1 LVSSE
6 QVLDA
11 LRSVKDPELHRDVVS
26 LGMIEDLKVDG
37 GVVSFTLNLTTPAC
51 PLRAEMEANV
61 KGAVRAIPGVQE
73 VKMKTSAH
81 IPATRLADQGEV
93 MKGVK
98 NIIAVASG
106 KGGVGKTTVAVNLAV
121 TLASAGARV
130 GLLDADI
137 YGPTVPVM
145 MGVKERPGAVG
156 NMMVPPA
163 AHGVKVISLGFFYK
177 DDTPLVWRGPM
188 VAGAVKQLLTQV
200 EWGDLDYLIVDLP
213 PGCLPAGT
221 FVLTANN
228 APKPIEE
235 VKVGEFVFSYDGNA
249 LVPRRVLGVIPQGKQ
264 NVFKV
269 KTANRTVVAS
279 ANHPFL
285 EYNARGNHKWR
296 RLDQLKVGDRILV
309 ANCIKGGMP
318 LSLPSLAHDSKHVV
332 IPQTTTNEFMQLVG
346 HFLGD
351 GFIKKVKARKSP
363 AELRICEPKG
373 SKFHEK
379 YDSLYKKIFGIKT
392 FIDDDGRK
400 LAISSA
406 PLAELFIALDLAHS
420 AGKKDV
426 PDWVFSLPLDQRVS
440 FIRGYAEADAHIR
453 HREEQKM
460 LADHSGMTRMVSL
473 VQDTVAV
480 ASTNENLVRRLHELC
495 LMSGL
500 RANNVRSRTRK
511 GNRLKSGRAIGP
523 SLQFEFDFSL
533 KPDTTEF
540 KIARI
545 TGIEA
550 AGEVDT
556 YDLQVDE
563 YQNFVANSVI
573 VHNTGDASLT
583 LAQTVPLGGVVIV
596 TTPQEASLNIA
607 TKSLAMFRKLNVPIL
622 GIVENMSYF
631 SCPHCG
637 ERTYIFSEGGGKRA
651 AKALDAQF
659 LGEIPIYPLI
669 REQSDVGT
677 PVSASAPD
685 SPESKAFK
693 DIAFKVAGMVSIVAY
708 ENSQ

>member
-1 LVSSE
+1 MVSSE
-6 QVLDA
+6 QVLEA
-11 LRSVKDPELHRDVVS
+11 LRRVKDPELQRDVVS
-26 LGMIEDLKVDG
+26 LGMIEELKVDG
-37 GVVSFTLNLTTPAC
+37 GAVSFTLNLTTPAC
-51 PLRAEMEANV
+51 PLRAELEADV
-61 KGAVRAIPGVQE
+61 KAALRALPGVKD

-81 IPATRLADQGEV
+81 IPATRLPDQGEV

-98 NIIAVASG
+98 NVIAVASG

-121 TLASAGARV
+121 SLAAAGARV

-145 MGVKERPGAVG
+145 MGVRERPGAVG

-213 PGCLPAGT
+213 PGCMPAGT
-221 FVLTANN
+221 FVMTANN
-228 APKPIEE
+228 APKPIEKI
-235 VKVGEFVFSYDGNA
+235 KVGDFVFSYDGNK
-249 LVPRRVLGVIPQGKQ
+249 LVPRRVLGVVPQGKQ
-264 NVFKV
+264 KVFKV
-269 KTANRTVVAS
+269 KTPNRTVIAS

-285 EYNARGNHKWR
+285 KYHPRGRHYWR
-296 RLDQLKVGDRILV
+296 RLDQLKTGDRIMV
-309 ANCIKGGMP
+309 TNCIRGGVP
-318 LSLPSLAHDSKHVV
+318 LRLPALAHKSERIS
-332 IPQTTTNEFMQLVG
+332 IPSVTTSDFMRVAG

-351 GFIKKVKARKSP
+351 GFVKKVKARKSP
-363 AELRICEPKG
+363 AELRIREPKG
-373 SKFHEK
+373 SKFHAK
-379 YDSLYKKIFGIKT
+379 YDSLYKKIFGVKT
-392 FIDDDGRK
+392 FLDNDGQK
-400 LAISSA
+400 LAISSGA
-406 PLAELFIALDLAHS
+406 MAELFIALDLAHS
-420 AGKKDV
+420 ARTKDV

-440 FIRGYAEADAHIR
+440 FIMGYAEADAHIR
-453 HREEQKM
+453 HREGQKM
-460 LADHSGMTRMVSL
+460 LDDSTGMSRLVSI
-473 VQDTVAV
+473 VQDTVSV
-480 ASTNENLVRRLHELC
+480 GSTNENLVRRLHELC

-500 RANNVRSRTRK
+500 RANNVRSRARK
-511 GNRLKSGRAIGP
+511 GNLLKSGRFIGP
-523 SLQFEFDFSL
+523 SVEFGFEFSL

-545 TGIEA
+545 TGIHP

-563 YQNFVANSVI
+563 HQNFVANSI
-573 VHNTGDASLT
+573 LVHNTGDASLT

-631 SCPHCG
+631 TCPRCG
-637 ERTYIFSEGGGKRA
+637 EKTYIFSEGGGKRA

-669 REQSDVGT
+669 REQSDAGT

-685 SPESKAFK
+685 SPESAAFK